1 MSRHPAGWATCVF
14 VALTAGAALG
24 CVSSSTVGA
33 SAVAPSKAVITSP
46 EQLLVTTGQ
55 PPPATPMCMIG
66 EPGCIE
72 TGWGPGWDRSRT
84 MEGQMTMHHRA
95 ANMMSHSAIER
106 SVHPDHAFSGPCR
119 VYWELD
125 DDLGSAPLGDCD

>member
-14 VALTAGAALG
+14 MVLAACGAMG

-33 SAVAPSKAVITSP
+33 SAVAPSNAAITTP
-46 EQLLVTTGQ
+46 AELLANAGK
-55 PPPATPMCMIG
+55 PPPSTPMCMVG

-72 TGWGPGWDRSRT
+72 TGWGPGWDRNRAIEGRT
-84 MEGQMTMHHRA
+84 VLHHSA
-95 ANMMSHSAIER
+95 ASMMSHAAFER
-106 SVHPDHAFSGPCR
+106 SVHPEHAFSGPCR
-119 VYWELD
+119 TYWELD